1 MSIVD
6 FWATVFRLP
15 SKCLKDIEQICLAFL
30 WTGLELK
37 ATGAKVAWKDIFK
50 PHSEGGLAVRALKE
64 SLWGKWIKANML
76 KKKSFWEISVKTQ
89 LGSWMW
95 KKMLKLR
102 DVAKTFHIKAMGNGR
117 HTSFWFDRWSELGA
131 LSDQLGGGIIDMCIR
146 RDATVED
153 AILNP

>member
-1 MSIVD
+1 M
-6 FWATVFRLP
+6 L
-15 SKCLKDIEQICLAFL
+15 
-30 WTGLELK
+30 TGK
-37 ATGAKVAWKDIFK
+37 
-50 PHSEGGLAVRALKE
+50 

-146 RDATVED
+146 RDVTVED